1 MQTQIFGNIIESFSP
16 DQDSLEL
23 SFTPNS
29 QRIKQRWKNHL
40 LSAQFVADYFTNF
53 LPLDINNP
61 DDDERRIKEA
71 KSAISYVANELIEN
85 AMKFHNLNSKNKVK
99 LGIRFIQTDEIR
111 AAIYAT
117 NSIDCMAAEKF
128 QGFIQELLASD
139 PEEFFMQQ
147 IEASAE
153 DENAE
158 MSGLGFITMINDYQA
173 SLGWKFELLA
183 TDSNALIVTAMAQI
197 VV

>member
-1 MQTQIFGNIIESFSP
+1 MPTQIFGNIIESFSP

-53 LPLDINNP
+53 LPLDVNNP
-61 DDDERRIKEA
+61 EDDDRRIKEA
-71 KSAISYVANELIEN
+71 KGAISYVANELIEN
-85 AMKFHNLNSKNKVK
+85 AMKFHDLNSKNKVH
-99 LGIRFIQTDEIR
+99 LGIRFIQSDEIR

-117 NSIDCMAAEKF
+117 NIIDCMAAEKF
-128 QGFIQELLASD
+128 QGFIRELLASD

-173 SLGWKFELLA
+173 FLGWKFEPLD
-183 TDSNALIVTAMAQI
+183 TDENQLSVTAMAQI